1 MIEELDMR
9 KKIIACA
16 LSIAALMSLS
26 VTAAAVGKM
35 LSADM
40 NLEALQKFAKKNT
53 YSYKIYEYEKENAE
67 INADNTEYELKYY
80 EQMLKKTSQSD
91 SKYYEYKLKIAEL
104 KKESELADIEFEYYD
119 EDKEKLDRKL
129 TDLALKSKYYELCCL
144 EKQIG
149 ILQANVDYL
158 KKYAEVEAIKLENRQ
173 STETD
178 CKLAQINLQMAENEL
193 SSAKKSAQSKTREIA
208 DLLNQYKDTEKFSV
222 KCELP
227 QSITYRKFDPEKLG
241 KKFYEKNFE
250 LDKQRRS
257 MEYDED
263 YLEEIEN
270 IYGKD
275 SDTYKS
281 YSNSYEIDKL
291 NFEIKENEYKSQ
303 ITEMVSSYEQA
314 YTEYI
319 SCREYNSVLEDKLDI
334 LKTAYDTGNMSE
346 LDYLKQYAEISSEMC
361 RMDNALAQA
370 DLLYDELCLIEDG
383 ADAVINNKDF

>member
-16 LSIAALMSLS
+16 LSIAAVMSLS

-119 EDKEKLDRKL
+119 EDKEELDRKL
-129 TDLALKSKYYELCCL
+129 TNLALKSKYYELCGL
-144 EKQIG
+144 EKQVG

-158 KKYAEVEAIKLENRQ
+158 KKYAEVETVKLENRQ

-193 SSAKKSAQSKTREIA
+193 SAAEKSVQSKTREIA
-208 DLLNQYKDTEKFSV
+208 ELLNQYKDTEKFSV

-227 QSITYRKFDPEKLG
+227 QIITYRKFDPEKLC

-250 LDKQRRS
+250 LEKQRRS
-257 MEYDED
+257 IECDKD
-263 YLEEIEN
+263 YLEEIET

-275 SDTYKS
+275 SDIYKS
-281 YSNSYEIDKL
+281 YRNSYEIDKL

-314 YTEYI
+314 YAEYL
-319 SCREYNSVLEDKLDI
+319 SNREYNSVLADKLDI
-334 LKTAYDTGNMSE
+334 LKIAYDTGNMSE
-346 LDYLKQYAEISSEMC
+346 LDYLKQYAELSAEMNKAN
-361 RMDNALAQA
+361 NALAQA
-370 DLLYDELCLIEDG
+370 DLLYDKLCLIEDG
-383 ADAVINNKDF
+383 ADAVINNN

>member
-16 LSIAALMSLS
+16 LSIAAVMSLS

-104 KKESELADIEFEYYD
+104 KKESELADMEFKYYD

-129 TDLALKSKYYELCCL
+129 TDLALKSKYYELCGL

-158 KKYAEVEAIKLENRQ
+158 KKYAEVEAVKLENRQ

-193 SSAKKSAQSKTREIA
+193 SAAEKSVQSKTREIA

-227 QSITYRKFDPEKLG
+227 QSITYRKFDPEKLC

-250 LDKQRRS
+250 LEKQRRS

-263 YLEEIEN
+263 YLEKIEN

-281 YSNSYEIDKL
+281 YRNSYEIDKL
-291 NFEIKENEYKSQ
+291 NFEIKENESKAQ
-303 ITEMVSSYEQA
+303 IGNLISDYEQA
-314 YTEYI
+314 YAEYLC
-319 SCREYNSVLEDKLDI
+319 SKEYNSVLADKLDI

-346 LDYLKQYAEISSEMC
+346 LDYLKQYAELSAEMC

-370 DLLYDELCLIEDG
+370 DLLYDKLCLIEDG
-383 ADAVINNKDF
+383 ADVVINNY

>member
-9 KKIIACA
+9 KKIIAYA
-16 LSIAALMSLS
+16 LSIAAVMSLS

-40 NLEALQKFAKKNT
+40 NLKALQKFAKKNT

-119 EDKEKLDRKL
+119 EDKEELDRKL
-129 TDLALKSKYYELCCL
+129 TDLALKSKYYELCGL

-193 SSAKKSAQSKTREIA
+193 SAAEKSVQNKTREIS

-227 QSITYRKFDPEKLG
+227 QSITYRKFDPEMVY
-241 KKFYEKNFE
+241 KKFSENSFE

-263 YLEEIEN
+263 YLEEIKN

-281 YSNSYEIDKL
+281 YRNSYEIEKL

-314 YTEYI
+314 YAEYL
-319 SCREYNSVLEDKLDI
+319 SNREYNSVLADKLDI

-346 LDYLKQYAEISSEMC
+346 LDYLKQYAELSAEM
-361 RMDNALAQA
+361 NKANNVLAQA
-370 DLLYDELCLIEDG
+370 DLLYDKLCLIEDG
-383 ADAVINNKDF
+383 ADAVINNN

>member
-16 LSIAALMSLS
+16 LSIAAVMSLS

-40 NLEALQKFAKKNT
+40 SLEALQKFAKKNT

-67 INADNTEYELKYY
+67 INADNSEYELKYY
-80 EQMLKKTSQSD
+80 EKLLKETYQSD
-91 SKYYEYKLKIAEL
+91 SKYYEYQLKIAEL
-104 KKESELADIEFEYYD
+104 KKESELADMEFKYYD
-119 EDKEKLDRKL
+119 EDKEELDRKL
-129 TDLALKSKYYELCCL
+129 TDLALKSKYYELCSL
-144 EKQIG
+144 EKQVG
-149 ILQANVDYL
+149 IRQANVDYL
-158 KKYAEVEAIKLENRQ
+158 KKYAEVEAVKLENRQ

-193 SSAKKSAQSKTREIA
+193 SAAEKSVQSKTREIA

-227 QSITYRKFDPEKLG
+227 QSITYRKFDPEKLC

-250 LDKQRRS
+250 LEKQCRS

-263 YLEEIEN
+263 YLEEIKS

-281 YSNSYEIDKL
+281 YRNSYEIEKL

-314 YTEYI
+314 YAEYL
-319 SCREYNSVLEDKLDI
+319 SNREYNSVLADKLDI

-346 LDYLKQYAEISSEMC
+346 LDYLKQYAELSAEMC

-370 DLLYDELCLIEDG
+370 DLLYDKLCLIEDG
-383 ADAVINNKDF
+383 ADVVINNN

>member
-1 MIEELDMR
+1 MR
-9 KKIIACA
+9 KKIFACA
-16 LSIAALMSLS
+16 LSISAVMLLS

-35 LSADM
+35 LSSDMSLAD
-40 NLEALQKFAKKNT
+40 LQKFAKKNI
-53 YSYKIYEYEKENAE
+53 YSYKIYEYEKENAK
-67 INADNTEYELKYY
+67 IKADNTEYELKYY

-104 KKESELADIEFEYYD
+104 KKESEFAGMEFEYYD
-119 EDKEKLDRKL
+119 EDKEELDRKL
-129 TDLALKSKYYELCCL
+129 TDLALKSKYYELCSL
-144 EKQIG
+144 EKQVG
-149 ILQANVDYL
+149 IRQANVDYL
-158 KKYAEVEAIKLENRQ
+158 KKYVEVEAVKLENRQ

-193 SSAKKSAQSKTREIA
+193 SAAEKSVQSKTREIS
-208 DLLNQYKDTEKFSV
+208 DFLNQYKDTENFSV

-227 QSITYRKFDPEKLG
+227 QSITYRKFDPEKLY
-241 KKFYEKNFE
+241 KKFSENSFE
-250 LDKQRRS
+250 LEKQRRS
-257 MEYDED
+257 IEYDKD
-263 YLEEIEN
+263 YLEEIES

-275 SDTYKS
+275 SDIYKS

-303 ITEMVSSYEQA
+303 ITEMVSSYEQTYA
-314 YTEYI
+314 EYL
-319 SCREYNSVLEDKLDI
+319 SNREYNSVLADMLDI

-370 DLLYDELCLIEDG
+370 DLLYDRLCLIEDG
-383 ADAVINNKDF
+383 TDAVINNKDF

>member
-9 KKIIACA
+9 KKIFACA
-16 LSIAALMSLS
+16 LSISAVMLLS
-26 VTAAAVGKM
+26 VTAAAVEKM
-35 LSADM
+35 LSSDMSLAD
-40 NLEALQKFAKKNT
+40 LQKFAKKNT

-104 KKESELADIEFEYYD
+104 KKESELAGMEFEYYD
-119 EDKEKLDRKL
+119 EDKEELDRKL
-129 TDLALKSKYYELCCL
+129 TDLALKSKYYELCSL
-144 EKQIG
+144 EKQVG
-149 ILQANVDYL
+149 IRQANVDYL
-158 KKYAEVEAIKLENRQ
+158 KQYAEVEAVKFENRQ

-193 SSAKKSAQSKTREIA
+193 SAAEKSVQSKTREIS
-208 DLLNQYKDTEKFSV
+208 DFLNQYKDTENFSV

-227 QSITYRKFDPEKLG
+227 QSITYRKFDPEKLY
-241 KKFYEKNFE
+241 KKFSENSFE
-250 LDKQRRS
+250 LEKQRRS
-257 MEYDED
+257 IEYDKD
-263 YLEEIEN
+263 YLEEIKS

-275 SDTYKS
+275 SDIYKS
-281 YSNSYEIDKL
+281 YSYSYEIDKL

-314 YTEYI
+314 YAEYI

-370 DLLYDELCLIEDG
+370 DLLYDRLCLIEDG
-383 ADAVINNKDF
+383 TDAVINNKDF

>member
-16 LSIAALMSLS
+16 LSIAAVMSLS

-80 EQMLKKTSQSD
+80 EQMLKKTSQSE

-119 EDKEKLDRKL
+119 EDKEELDRKL
-129 TDLALKSKYYELCCL
+129 TNLALKSKYYELCGL
-144 EKQIG
+144 EKQVG

-158 KKYAEVEAIKLENRQ
+158 KKYAEVETVKLENRQ

-178 CKLAQINLQMAENEL
+178 CKLARINLQMAENEL
-193 SSAKKSAQSKTREIA
+193 SAAEKSAQSKTREIA
-208 DLLNQYKDTEKFSV
+208 DFLNQYENTEKFSV

-227 QSITYRKFDPEKLG
+227 KSIDYRDFDADKLC

-250 LDKQRRS
+250 LEKQRRS
-257 MEYDED
+257 IEYDKD
-263 YLEEIEN
+263 YLEEIET

-275 SDTYKS
+275 NDTYKS
-281 YSNSYEIDKL
+281 YRNSYEIDKL

-303 ITEMVSSYEQA
+303 ITEMVSNYEQTYA
-314 YTEYI
+314 EYL
-319 SCREYNSVLEDKLDI
+319 SNREYNSVLADKLDI

-346 LDYLKQYAEISSEMC
+346 LDYLKQYSEIKSEMYKA
-361 RMDNALAQA
+361 DTALAQA
-370 DLLYDELCLIEDG
+370 DLLYDKLCLIEDG
-383 ADAVINNKDF
+383 ADAVIYNY

>member
-1 MIEELDMR
+1 M
-9 KKIIACA
+9 
-16 LSIAALMSLS
+16 
-26 VTAAAVGKM
+26 
-35 LSADM
+35 
-40 NLEALQKFAKKNT
+40 
-53 YSYKIYEYEKENAE
+53 
-67 INADNTEYELKYY
+67 
-80 EQMLKKTSQSD
+80 
-91 SKYYEYKLKIAEL
+91 
-104 KKESELADIEFEYYD
+104 EFEYYD
-119 EDKEKLDRKL
+119 EDKEELDRKL
-129 TDLALKSKYYELCCL
+129 TNLALKSKYYELCGL
-144 EKQIG
+144 EKQVG

-193 SSAKKSAQSKTREIA
+193 SAAEKSVQSKTREIS

-227 QSITYRKFDPEKLG
+227 KSIDYRAFYADKLY
-241 KKFYEKNFE
+241 KDFSKNSFE
-250 LDKQRRS
+250 LKKQRKII
-257 MEYDED
+257 DFDKD
-263 YLEEIEN
+263 YLEEIKS

-275 SDTYKS
+275 SDIYKS

>member
-1 MIEELDMR
+1 MTEEFDMR
-9 KKIIACA
+9 KKILACA
-16 LSIAALMSLS
+16 VSIAAVMSLS

-35 LSADM
+35 LNADKS
-40 NLEALQKFAKKNT
+40 LDDLQKFAKKNT
-53 YSYKIYEYEKENAE
+53 YSYMIYEYEKENAE

-80 EQMLKKTSQSD
+80 EQMLKKISRSD

-104 KKESELADIEFEYYD
+104 KKKSELADMEFEYYD
-119 EDKEKLDRKL
+119 EDKEELDRKL
-129 TDLALKSKYYELCCL
+129 SDFALKSKYYELCSL
-144 EKQIG
+144 EKQVG
-149 ILQANVDYL
+149 IRQANVDYL
-158 KKYAEVEAIKLENRQ
+158 KKYAEVEAVKLENRQ

-193 SSAKKSAQSKTREIA
+193 SSAEKSVQNKTREIS
-208 DLLNQYKDTEKFSV
+208 DFLNQYEDTEKFSV

-227 QSITYRKFDPEKLG
+227 KSITYRKFDLEKLY
-241 KKFYEKNFE
+241 KKFSENSFE
-250 LDKQRRS
+250 LEKQRRS

-263 YLEEIEN
+263 YLEEIES

-303 ITEMVSSYEQA
+303 ITEMVSNYEQA
-314 YTEYI
+314 YAEYL
-319 SCREYNSVLEDKLDI
+319 SYREYNSVLADKLDI

-346 LDYLKQYAEISSEMC
+346 LDYLKQYAELSAEMSKA
-361 RMDNALAQA
+361 DNALAQT
-370 DLLYDELCLIEDG
+370 DLLYDKLCLIEDG
-383 ADAVINNKDF
+383 TDAVINNIEF

>member
-9 KKIIACA
+9 KKIIACV
-16 LSIAALMSLS
+16 LSIAAVMSLS

-104 KKESELADIEFEYYD
+104 KKESELADMEFEYYD
-119 EDKEKLDRKL
+119 EDKEELDRKL
-129 TDLALKSKYYELCCL
+129 TDLALKSKYYELCGL

-193 SSAKKSAQSKTREIA
+193 SAAEKSVQNKTREIS

-227 QSITYRKFDPEKLG
+227 QSITYRKFDSEKLY
-241 KKFYEKNFE
+241 KKFSEKNFE

-291 NFEIKENEYKSQ
+291 NFEIKENEYKAQ
-303 ITEMVSSYEQA
+303 IGNLISDYEQTYA
-314 YTEYI
+314 EYL
-319 SCREYNSVLEDKLDI
+319 SNREYNLVLADKLDI

-346 LDYLKQYAEISSEMC
+346 LDYLKQYAELSAEMNKEN
-361 RMDNALAQA
+361 NALAQA
-370 DLLYDELCLIEDG
+370 DLLYDKLYLIEDG
-383 ADAVINNKDF
+383 ADAVINNN

>member
-91 SKYYEYKLKIAEL
+91 SKYYEYKLKTAEL
-104 KKESELADIEFEYYD
+104 KKESELADMEFEYYD
-119 EDKEKLDRKL
+119 EDKEELDRKL
-129 TDLALKSKYYELCCL
+129 TDLALKSKYYELCGL
-144 EKQIG
+144 EKQVG

-158 KKYAEVEAIKLENRQ
+158 KKYAEVEAVKLENRQ

-193 SSAKKSAQSKTREIA
+193 SAAEKSVQSKTREIA
-208 DLLNQYKDTEKFSV
+208 DFLNQYKDTENFSV

-227 QSITYRKFDPEKLG
+227 QRITYRKFAPEKLY
-241 KKFYEKNFE
+241 KKFSENSFE
-250 LDKQRRS
+250 LEKQRRS
-257 MEYDED
+257 MEYDEN
-263 YLEEIEN
+263 YLEEIES

-275 SDTYKS
+275 SDIYKS

-303 ITEMVSSYEQA
+303 ITEMVSSYEQTYA
-314 YTEYI
+314 EYL
-319 SCREYNSVLEDKLDI
+319 SNRGYNSVLADKLDI

-370 DLLYDELCLIEDG
+370 DLLYDRLCLVEDG
-383 ADAVINNKDF
+383 TDAVINNKDF

>member
-16 LSIAALMSLS
+16 LSIAAVMSLS

-119 EDKEKLDRKL
+119 EDKEELDRKL
-129 TDLALKSKYYELCCL
+129 TDLALKSKYYELCGL
-144 EKQIG
+144 EKQVG

-158 KKYAEVEAIKLENRQ
+158 KKYAEVETVKLENRQ

-193 SSAKKSAQSKTREIA
+193 SAAEKSVQSKTREIA

-227 QSITYRKFDPEKLG
+227 QSITYRKFDPEKLC

-263 YLEEIEN
+263 YLEEIKG

-281 YSNSYEIDKL
+281 YRNSYEIDKL

-314 YTEYI
+314 YAECL
-319 SCREYNSVLEDKLDI
+319 SNREYNLVLADKLDI

-346 LDYLKQYAEISSEMC
+346 LDYLKQYAALSAEMNKEN
-361 RMDNALAQA
+361 NALAQA
-370 DLLYDELCLIEDG
+370 DLLYDKLCLIEDG
-383 ADAVINNKDF
+383 ADAVINNN

>member
-1 MIEELDMR
+1 MR
-9 KKIIACA
+9 KKIFACA
-16 LSIAALMSLS
+16 LSISAVMLLS

-40 NLEALQKFAKKNT
+40 NLEVLQKFAKKNT

-91 SKYYEYKLKIAEL
+91 SKYYEYKLKTAEL
-104 KKESELADIEFEYYD
+104 KKESELADMEFEYYD
-119 EDKEKLDRKL
+119 EDKEELDRKL
-129 TDLALKSKYYELCCL
+129 TDLALKSKYYELCGL

-193 SSAKKSAQSKTREIA
+193 STAEKSVQNKTRELS

-227 QSITYRKFDPEKLG
+227 QSITYRKFDPEKLY
-241 KKFYEKNFE
+241 KKFSESSFE
-250 LDKQRRS
+250 LKKERRS
-257 MEYDED
+257 IEYDED
-263 YLEEIEN
+263 YLEEIKS

-281 YSNSYEIDKL
+281 YRNFYEIDKL
-291 NFEIKENEYKSQ
+291 NFEIKENEYKSL
-303 ITEMVSSYEQA
+303 ITEMVSDYEQA
-314 YTEYI
+314 YAEYLC
-319 SCREYNSVLEDKLDI
+319 SKEYNSVLADKLDI
-334 LKTAYDTGNMSE
+334 LKTAYNTGNMSE
-346 LDYLKQYAEISSEMC
+346 LDYLKQYSELSSEMC
-361 RMDNALAQA
+361 RMDNAFAQA
-370 DLLYDELCLIEDG
+370 DLLYDKLCLIEDG
-383 ADAVINNKDF
+383 ADAVINNA

>member
-1 MIEELDMR
+1 MR
-9 KKIIACA
+9 KKIIAYA
-16 LSIAALMSLS
+16 LSIAAVMSLS

-119 EDKEKLDRKL
+119 EDKEELDRKL
-129 TDLALKSKYYELCCL
+129 TNLALKSKYYELCGL
-144 EKQIG
+144 EKQVG

-158 KKYAEVEAIKLENRQ
+158 KKYAEVETVKLENRQ

-193 SSAKKSAQSKTREIA
+193 WAAEKSVQSKTREIS
-208 DLLNQYKDTEKFSV
+208 DFLNQYKNIEHFSV

-227 QSITYRKFDPEKLG
+227 QSITYRKFDSKKLY
-241 KKFYEKNFE
+241 KKFSEKNFE
-250 LDKQRRS
+250 LEKQRRS

-281 YSNSYEIDKL
+281 YSNSYEIEKL
-291 NFEIKENEYKSQ
+291 NFEIKENEYKLQ
-303 ITEMVSSYEQA
+303 ITEMVSNYEQTYA
-314 YTEYI
+314 EYL
-319 SCREYNSVLEDKLDI
+319 SNREYNSVLADKLDI

-346 LDYLKQYAEISSEMC
+346 LDYLKQYSELSAEMC

-370 DLLYDELCLIEDG
+370 DLLYDKLCLIEDG
-383 ADAVINNKDF
+383 ADAVINNN

>member
-1 MIEELDMR
+1 MIEELDMK

-26 VTAAAVGKM
+26 VTATAVGKM

-40 NLEALQKFAKKNT
+40 NLKALQKFAKKNT

-67 INADNTEYELKYY
+67 INADNSEYELEYY
-80 EQMLKKTSQSD
+80 EQMLKKTSLSD

-104 KKESELADIEFEYYD
+104 KKKSELADMEFEYYD
-119 EDKEKLDRKL
+119 EDKEELDRKL
-129 TDLALKSKYYELCCL
+129 TDLALKSKYYELCSL
-144 EKQIG
+144 EKQVG
-149 ILQANVDYL
+149 IRQANVDYL
-158 KKYAEVEAIKLENRQ
+158 KKYAEVEAVKLENRQ

-193 SSAKKSAQSKTREIA
+193 SSGEKSVQNKTREIS
-208 DLLNQYKDTEKFSV
+208 DFLNQYKNIEHFSV

-227 QSITYRKFDPEKLG
+227 QSITYRKFDPEKLY
-241 KKFYEKNFE
+241 KKFSENSFE
-250 LDKQRRS
+250 LEKQRRS

-263 YLEEIEN
+263 YVEEIES

-275 SDTYKS
+275 SDIYKS

-303 ITEMVSSYEQA
+303 ITEMVLSYEQA
-314 YTEYI
+314 YAEYL
-319 SCREYNSVLEDKLDI
+319 SNREYNSVLADKLDI

-346 LDYLKQYAEISSEMC
+346 LEYLKQYSELSAEMC
-361 RMDNALAQA
+361 RMDSALAQA
-370 DLLYDELCLIEDG
+370 DLLYDKLCLIEEG
-383 ADAVINNKDF
+383 VEISLN

>member
-1 MIEELDMR
+1 MTEELDMR

-26 VTAAAVGKM
+26 VTATAVGKM

-40 NLEALQKFAKKNT
+40 NLKALQKFAKKNT

-67 INADNTEYELKYY
+67 INADNSEYELEYY
-80 EQMLKKTSQSD
+80 EQMLKKTSLSD

-104 KKESELADIEFEYYD
+104 KKESELADMEFEYYD
-119 EDKEKLDRKL
+119 EDKEELDRKL
-129 TDLALKSKYYELCCL
+129 TDFALKSKYYELCSL
-144 EKQIG
+144 EKQVG
-149 ILQANVDYL
+149 IRQANVDYL
-158 KKYAEVEAIKLENRQ
+158 KKYAEVEAVKLENRQ

-193 SSAKKSAQSKTREIA
+193 SSGEKSVQNKTREIS
-208 DLLNQYKDTEKFSV
+208 DFLNQYKNIEHFSV

-227 QSITYRKFDPEKLG
+227 QSITYRKFDPEKLY
-241 KKFYEKNFE
+241 KKFSENSFE
-250 LDKQRRS
+250 LEKQRRS

-263 YLEEIEN
+263 YVEEIES

-275 SDTYKS
+275 SDIYKS

-303 ITEMVSSYEQA
+303 ITEMVLSYEQA
-314 YTEYI
+314 YAEYL
-319 SCREYNSVLEDKLDI
+319 SNREYNSVLADKLDI

-346 LDYLKQYAEISSEMC
+346 LEYLKQYSELSAEMC
-361 RMDNALAQA
+361 RMDSALAQA
-370 DLLYDELCLIEDG
+370 DLLYDKLCLIEDG
-383 ADAVINNKDF
+383 TDAVINNKFF

>member
-9 KKIIACA
+9 KKIFACA
-16 LSIAALMSLS
+16 LSISAVMLLS

-35 LSADM
+35 LSSDMSLAD
-40 NLEALQKFAKKNT
+40 LQKFAKKNI
-53 YSYKIYEYEKENAE
+53 YSYMIYEYEKENAK
-67 INADNTEYELKYY
+67 IKADNTEYELKYY
-80 EQMLKKTSQSD
+80 EQMLKKTSQND

-104 KKESELADIEFEYYD
+104 KKESELAGMEFEYYD
-119 EDKEKLDRKL
+119 EDKEELDRKL
-129 TDLALKSKYYELCCL
+129 TDLALKSKYYELCSL
-144 EKQIG
+144 EKQVG
-149 ILQANVDYL
+149 IRQANVDYL
-158 KKYAEVEAIKLENRQ
+158 KKYAEVEAVKFENRQ

-193 SSAKKSAQSKTREIA
+193 SAAEKSVQSKTREIS
-208 DLLNQYKDTEKFSV
+208 DFLNQYKDTENFSV

-227 QSITYRKFDPEKLG
+227 QRITYRKFDPEKLY
-241 KKFYEKNFE
+241 KKFSENSFE
-250 LDKQRRS
+250 LEKQRRS
-257 MEYDED
+257 MEYDEN
-263 YLEEIEN
+263 YLEEIES

-275 SDTYKS
+275 SDIYKS

-303 ITEMVSSYEQA
+303 ITEMVSSYEQTYA
-314 YTEYI
+314 EYL
-319 SCREYNSVLEDKLDI
+319 SNREYNSVLADKLDI

-370 DLLYDELCLIEDG
+370 DLLYDRLCLIEDG
-383 ADAVINNKDF
+383 TDAVINNIDF

>member
-9 KKIIACA
+9 KKIIAYA
-16 LSIAALMSLS
+16 LSIAAVMSLS

-104 KKESELADIEFEYYD
+104 KKESELADMEFEYYD
-119 EDKEKLDRKL
+119 EDKEELDRKL
-129 TDLALKSKYYELCCL
+129 TDLALKSKYYELCSL
-144 EKQIG
+144 EKQVG

-158 KKYAEVEAIKLENRQ
+158 KKYAEVEAVKIENRQ

-193 SSAKKSAQSKTREIA
+193 SAAENSVKGKTREIS
-208 DLLNQYKDTEKFSV
+208 DFLNQYENTEKFSV

-227 QSITYRKFDPEKLG
+227 KSIDYRDFDADKLY
-241 KKFYEKNFE
+241 KDFSKNSFE
-250 LDKQRRS
+250 LKKQRKS
-257 MEYDED
+257 MDLDKD
-263 YLEEIEN
+263 YLEEIES
-270 IYGKD
+270 IYGKE
-275 SDTYKS
+275 SDVYKS
-281 YSNSYEIDKL
+281 NSNTYEINRL
-291 NFEIKENEYKSQ
+291 NFEVKENEYKSQ

-314 YTEYI
+314 YAEYL
-319 SCREYNSVLEDKLDI
+319 SNREYNSVLADKLDI

-346 LDYLKQYAEISSEMC
+346 LDYLKQYAELSAEMNKAN
-361 RMDNALAQA
+361 DVLAQA
-370 DLLYDELCLIEDG
+370 DLLYDKLCLIEDG
-383 ADAVINNKDF
+383 ADAVINNN

>member
-1 MIEELDMR
+1 MR

-16 LSIAALMSLS
+16 LSIAAVMSLS
-26 VTAAAVGKM
+26 ITAAAVGKM
-35 LSADM
+35 LSSDM
-40 NLEALQKFAKKNT
+40 SLKALQKFAKKNT

-104 KKESELADIEFEYYD
+104 KKESELADMEFEYYD
-119 EDKEKLDRKL
+119 EDKEELDRKL
-129 TDLALKSKYYELCCL
+129 TDLSLKSKYYELCIL
-144 EKQIG
+144 EQQVG

-193 SSAKKSAQSKTREIA
+193 SAAEKSVQNKTREIS
-208 DLLNQYKDTEKFSV
+208 DLLNQYKDIEHFSV

-227 QSITYRKFDPEKLG
+227 QSITYRKFDPEKLC

-250 LDKQRRS
+250 LEKQRRS
-257 MEYDED
+257 IEYDKD
-263 YLEEIEN
+263 YLEEIET

-281 YSNSYEIDKL
+281 YRNSYEIDKL

-314 YTEYI
+314 YAEYL
-319 SCREYNSVLEDKLDI
+319 SNREYNSVLADKLDI
-334 LKTAYDTGNMSE
+334 LKIAYDTGNMSE
-346 LDYLKQYAEISSEMC
+346 LDYLKQYAELSAEMNKAN
-361 RMDNALAQA
+361 NALAQA
-370 DLLYDELCLIEDG
+370 DLLYDKLCLIEDG
-383 ADAVINNKDF
+383 ADAVINNN

>member
-9 KKIIACA
+9 KKIIAYA
-16 LSIAALMSLS
+16 LSIAAVMSLS

-53 YSYKIYEYEKENAE
+53 YSYKIHEYEKENAE

-104 KKESELADIEFEYYD
+104 KKESELADMEFEYYD
-119 EDKEKLDRKL
+119 EDKEELDRKL
-129 TDLALKSKYYELCCL
+129 TDLALKSKYYELCSL
-144 EKQIG
+144 EKQVG

-178 CKLAQINLQMAENEL
+178 CKLAQINLQMTENEL
-193 SSAKKSAQSKTREIA
+193 SAAEKSVQNKTREIS
-208 DLLNQYKDTEKFSV
+208 DLLNQYKDIEHFSV

-227 QSITYRKFDPEKLG
+227 QSITYRKFDPEMVY
-241 KKFYEKNFE
+241 KKFSENSFE

-263 YLEEIEN
+263 YLEEIKN

-281 YSNSYEIDKL
+281 YRNSYEIDKL

-303 ITEMVSSYEQA
+303 ITEMVSNYEQTYA
-314 YTEYI
+314 EYL
-319 SCREYNSVLEDKLDI
+319 SNREYNSVLADKLYI

-346 LDYLKQYAEISSEMC
+346 LDYLKQYAELSAEMNKAN
-361 RMDNALAQA
+361 DVLAQA
-370 DLLYDELCLIEDG
+370 DLLYDKLCLIEDG
-383 ADAVINNKDF
+383 ADAVINNN

>member
-16 LSIAALMSLS
+16 LSIAAVMSLS

-104 KKESELADIEFEYYD
+104 KKESELADMEFEYYD

-129 TDLALKSKYYELCCL
+129 TDLALKSKYYELCSL

-158 KKYAEVEAIKLENRQ
+158 KKYAEVEAVKLENRQ

-178 CKLAQINLQMAENEL
+178 CELAQINLQMAENEL
-193 SSAKKSAQSKTREIA
+193 SAAEKSVQSKTREIA
-208 DLLNQYKDTEKFSV
+208 DFLNQYKDTEKFSV

-227 QSITYRKFDPEKLG
+227 QSITYRKFDPEKLC

-250 LDKQRRS
+250 LEKQRRS

-291 NFEIKENEYKSQ
+291 NFEIKENEYKAQ
-303 ITEMVSSYEQA
+303 IGNLISDYEQTYA
-314 YTEYI
+314 EYL
-319 SCREYNSVLEDKLDI
+319 SNREYNLVLADKLDI

-346 LDYLKQYAEISSEMC
+346 LDYLKQYSELSAEMC

-370 DLLYDELCLIEDG
+370 DLLYDKLCLIEDG
-383 ADAVINNKDF
+383 ADVVINNY

>member
-35 LSADM
+35 LSSDM
-40 NLEALQKFAKKNT
+40 SLKALQKFAKKNT

-104 KKESELADIEFEYYD
+104 KKESELADMEFEYYD
-119 EDKEKLDRKL
+119 EDKEELDRKL
-129 TDLALKSKYYELCCL
+129 TDLSLKSKYYELCSL
-144 EKQIG
+144 EQQVG

-193 SSAKKSAQSKTREIA
+193 SAAEKSVQNKTREIS
-208 DLLNQYKDTEKFSV
+208 DLLNQYKDIEHFSV

-227 QSITYRKFDPEKLG
+227 QSITYRKFDQEKLC

-250 LDKQRRS
+250 LEKQRRS
-257 MEYDED
+257 IEYDKD
-263 YLEEIEN
+263 YLEEIET

-281 YSNSYEIDKL
+281 YRNSYEIDKL

-303 ITEMVSSYEQA
+303 ITEMVSNYEQTYA
-314 YTEYI
+314 EYL
-319 SCREYNSVLEDKLDI
+319 SNREYNSVLADKLDI

-346 LDYLKQYAEISSEMC
+346 LDYLKQYAELSAEMNKAN
-361 RMDNALAQA
+361 NALAQA
-370 DLLYDELCLIEDG
+370 DLLYDKLCLIEDG
-383 ADAVINNKDF
+383 ADAVINNN